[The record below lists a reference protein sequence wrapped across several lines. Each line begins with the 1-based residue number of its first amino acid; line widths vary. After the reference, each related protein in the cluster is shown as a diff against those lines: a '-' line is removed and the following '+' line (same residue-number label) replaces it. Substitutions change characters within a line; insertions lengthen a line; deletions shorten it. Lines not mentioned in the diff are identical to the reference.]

1 MVAAVAGAARP
12 SPNTSMAAR
21 DTLTVCFHLCCSDSE
36 SGQRAATFQRLDC
49 PGLYKE
55 LTGVLARS
63 FKSIMNFTTVLWTLL
78 LVALTVLKVV
88 FTIIITTIKTIL
100 VKNDWL
106 WTQGTTMVMSL
117 ARRLAALLVEGANLG
132 FINMTTTLLHDLSL
146 CCCYVFGLL
155 VSVLS
160 KMMAVTLWVVKYL
173 VSRCRDSSMEH
184 RQANVTEGTLA
195 AATSLEDHAGDHDL
209 ELAEGRFP

>member
-1 MVAAVAGAARP
+1 
-12 SPNTSMAAR
+12 
-21 DTLTVCFHLCCSDSE
+21 
-36 SGQRAATFQRLDC
+36 
-49 PGLYKE
+49 
-55 LTGVLARS
+55 
-63 FKSIMNFTTVLWTLL
+63 MNFTTVLWTLL

-173 VSRCRDSSMEH
+173 VSRCRDSSLEH

-195 AATSLEDHAGDHDL
+195 AATSLDDHAGNHDL